1 MILKRLGNSKKHGKK
16 LNQRLCI
23 FLHLQILSLEL
34 KRKRGEIDM
43 MKGKELMVY
52 KEDDFIVM
60 IGARSFAKIDI
71 QEAIDCGLDKLI
83 SKLKKGRN

>member
-1 MILKRLGNSKKHGKK
+1 
-16 LNQRLCI
+16 
-23 FLHLQILSLEL
+23 
-34 KRKRGEIDM
+34 M